1 MKAGR
6 GRPLRFLA
14 MVLAAW
20 IGVRVAVLWPRIESA
35 ADVLRAVVP
44 VPVPVAASNQTPR
57 GIAPAPKA
65 RAEIQRWYRAAR
77 SRPKGAVHL
86 RKPDPTRI
94 ALALLGLV
102 RYGDAQPVPQS
113 APLVPGLPQPVPP
126 TNAAKHPRSRWS
138 ASAWLLARG
147 GSGLAPG
154 GLGGQLGGSQAGVRI
169 AYTIDRSHRLA
180 LAGRVSSPLGPG
192 LREAALGLEWQPTR
206 LPLRIV
212 AEQRFALAGG
222 RGGPALAVVG
232 GMDPTLLPLGFRLE
246 AYGQAGVIRRTVAEA
261 YADGALRVAHPL
273 AEMGRIHVDLGAG
286 LWGAAQRG
294 ASRLDLGPSLA
305 VAIPIGTRSVRLGVD
320 WRQRVAG
327 AARPG
332 SGLAVTLGSD
342 F

>member
-14 MVLAAW
+14 VFLVAW
-20 IGVRVAVLWPRIESA
+20 IGVRVALLWPQIDSA

-44 VPVPVAASNQTPR
+44 VPVAVIPPESPVVASEHTAKGDVR
-57 GIAPAPKA
+57 
-65 RAEIQRWYRAAR
+65 RWYRAAVAKPR
-77 SRPKGAVHL
+77 GRLTL

-102 RYGDAQPVPQS
+102 RYGDAQPVSQES
-113 APLVPGLPQPVPP
+113 PLLPGLPHRQSQPLVRRPL
-126 TNAAKHPRSRWS
+126 SRWS

-154 GLGGQLGGSQAGVRI
+154 GLGGQLGGSQAGVRV
-169 AYTIDRSHRLA
+169 AYAIDRKHRVA

-192 LREAALGLEWQPTR
+192 LREAALGVEWQPTR
-206 LPLRIV
+206 LPLRLV
-212 AEQRFALAGG
+212 AEQRFAIAGG
-222 RGGPALAVVG
+222 RGGPALGVVG
-232 GMDPTLLPLGFRLE
+232 GLDPTPLPLGFRLE
-246 AYGQAGVIRRTVAEA
+246 GYGQAGVIRRTATEPYV
-261 YADGALRVAHPL
+261 DGALRVAHPVT
-273 AEMGRIHVDLGAG
+273 EIGRVRVDFGAG

-294 ASRLDLGPSLA
+294 AARLDLGPSLA
-305 VAIPIGTRSVRLGVD
+305 VAIPIGARSVRFGLD